1 MVIELCSFGTG
12 ANFSAL
18 LWVQQ
23 VPCPTEDSLVRV
35 SGSVTEELRG
45 GVQRGLP
52 PWACATAN

>member
-1 MVIELCSFGTG
+1 MVIELCGFGAG

-35 SGSVTEELRG
+35 SGSVTAELRS
-45 GVQRGLP
+45 GVQFGLLS
-52 PWACATAN
+52 WACATAN